1 MNHIGD
7 VNKLVSDTPRTDAE
21 LEFDPTSVDEVL
33 NWSRQLERELNAA
46 NDRIRLLIAER
57 DTARRQ
63 ADQQY
68 KLREEFRELLGT
80 DDVERGVAVV
90 REMRE
95 RIKRLEEEL
104 ERTKQ
109 DRNAIAKNTREPLL
123 LKLDHAAER
132 IKRLEKAGDA
142 METRLHLRKNISDQF
157 VYKGDA
163 ESVENWNKAK
173 EDKL

>member
-1 MNHIGD
+1 VNHIGD

-33 NWSRQLERELNAA
+33 NWSRQLERELNDS

-80 DDVERGVAVV
+80 DDVQHGVAVV
-90 REMRE
+90 REMKE
-95 RIKRLEEEL
+95 RIKRLEE
-104 ERTKQ
+104 
-109 DRNAIAKNTREPLL
+109 
-123 LKLDHAAER
+123 
-132 IKRLEKAGDA
+132 AGDA
-142 METRLHLRKNISDQF
+142 VEERLGCGCGCSGPCRVCQSASGNWF
-157 VYKGDA
+157 
-163 ESVENWNKAK
+163 ESKEAK
-173 EDKL
+173 P